1 MRRGGAV
8 CGIDIGLDEFVYVRI
23 GIPEKF
29 CEEIHFHLA
38 HLAHNRPLMLGINA
52 LYTKT
57 LIISNRLREN
67 PMIRERL
74 NVIGK
79 ISVIIPNVG
88 SVLLIRHS
96 GNFAETVG
104 ASLVTVS
111 RQAMV
116 SP

>member
-52 LYTKT
+52 FYTKAF
-57 LIISNRLREN
+57 IISHRLREDSVV
-67 PMIRERL
+67 RERL
-74 NVIGK
+74 NVIGE

-88 SVLLIRHS
+88 AVLLIRHS

-104 ASLVTVS
+104 TALVTVS
-111 RQAMV
+111 AQAMI